1 MYDLQLN
8 ISLNWEGMTEII
20 YNRPTT
26 VSPEKWG
33 GTMIQSNRYEIHL
46 NFGDEGVNLC
56 WKEICNKYGYKESNM
71 KRILKFAAGKT
82 KADMGEEMFAT
93 GSISTPA
100 LILCKSTTAQTFHL
114 DLMGSNRKQY
124 GMVLSPGATTTT
136 ICQPVT
142 TDTCKYMS
150 TVLEILEKGAQSKM
164 CSGIWLHPSK
174 DLQCLIKELDNC
186 SSSTG
191 ALAVKEGY
199 GELFRIHRKDQME
212 EKTI

>member
-1 MYDLQLN
+1 MFYVPTADNIVHKVMYDLQLN
-8 ISLNWEGMTEII
+8 ISLNWKGMTELI

-71 KRILKFAAGKT
+71 KRILTFAAGKT

-100 LILCKSTTAQTFHL
+100 LILF
-114 DLMGSNRKQY
+114 
-124 GMVLSPGATTTT
+124 
-136 ICQPVT
+136 
-142 TDTCKYMS
+142 
-150 TVLEILEKGAQSKM
+150 
-164 CSGIWLHPSK
+164 
-174 DLQCLIKELDNC
+174 
-186 SSSTG
+186 
-191 ALAVKEGY
+191 
-199 GELFRIHRKDQME
+199 
-212 EKTI
+212 